1 MFKALMK
8 KFGFVHQS
16 EINSLIAEKEVQ
28 EKVNKLQKELDFNNR
43 IFSGM
48 PVIGI
53 NNYENAIEIG
63 IVKHFELSNNKII
76 PIIKLYYSNRTDN
89 FHSDKENCSFG
100 QYVTFSEQRLK
111 AYLKM
116 DGCERT
122 AMLIKSYQFSKT
134 NIESLAVLAN
144 YQPSVEEVLTELNK
158 TNFFKDSEAYSI

>member
-1 MFKALMK
+1 MLKALME
-8 KFGFVHQS
+8 KFGFIHQS
-16 EINSLIAEKEVQ
+16 SVEALVAEKVIQ
-28 EKVNKLQKELDFNNR
+28 EKENNLKRELDFNNR
-43 IFSGM
+43 VFAGM

-63 IVKHFELSNNKII
+63 IVKHFELSKNKVI
-76 PIIKLYYSNRTDN
+76 PIIKLYYSNRTDD

-122 AMLIKSYQFSKT
+122 AMLIKGYQFSKE
-134 NIESLAVLAN
+134 NIESLAVLAP
-144 YQPSVEEVLTELNK
+144 YQPSIEEVLAALNE
-158 TNFFKDSEAYSI
+158 TTFFKDSEAYSI